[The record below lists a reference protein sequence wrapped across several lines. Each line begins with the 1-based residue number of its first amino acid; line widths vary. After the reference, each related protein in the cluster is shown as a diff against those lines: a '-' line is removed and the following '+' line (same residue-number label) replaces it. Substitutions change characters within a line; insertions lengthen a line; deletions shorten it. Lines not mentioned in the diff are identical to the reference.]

1 MSGIKNFTPHKTSN
15 SYRGYLKYVIPI
27 FIMVIVPL
35 FVTEAY
41 IVHVLFLCTYFAFLS
56 EAFNLVSYTGQLSL
70 GHAAFLGLGAYASTY
85 LFLFHGVSPLIG
97 IFAGALLAAAAGFI
111 ISYPCF
117 RFGLRGPF
125 FALTTIAF
133 AEVLSYVFVNLDAV
147 GGAYGLLI
155 TFSKYGPSA
164 KDLLFESK
172 LAYYYIMLAMML
184 SLIYSIGRLEKS
196 KFGFYVNAI
205 REDED
210 AAWSLGINV
219 TKIQVTAATLSA
231 FLTGLGGTFY
241 AFYFLYIE
249 PLGLFAIDRSVEIAA
264 PAIIGGQATVLGPI
278 VGAFILTP
286 IAEFLRAYFGGGL
299 IGIHLI
305 VYGAVIIAGAMLLPE
320 GLIVG
325 FERLLKRSS
334 KSS

>member
-1 MSGIKNFTPHKTSN
+1 MSKIQNSSSRRSSPHKSL
-15 SYRGYLKYVIPI
+15 LKYAPIIVLIVIPA
-27 FIMVIVPL
+27 FI
-35 FVTEAY
+35 TEAY
-41 IVHVLFLCTYFAFLS
+41 IIHVLFLCCFFAFLS
-56 EAFNLVSYTGQLSL
+56 EAFNLVSYTGPLSL

-85 LFLFHGVSPLIG
+85 LFLSHGVSPLVG
-97 IFAGALLAAAAGFI
+97 IFAGALLAAAAGLT

-164 KDLLFESK
+164 KDLLFENK

-184 SLIYSIGRLEKS
+184 GLIYSVSRLEKS
-196 KFGFYVNAI
+196 RFGFYVNAI

-219 TKIQVTAATLSA
+219 TRIQVTSATISA

-249 PLGLFAIDRSVEIAA
+249 PLGIFAIDRSVEIAT

-278 VGAFILTP
+278 LGAFILTP
-286 IAEFLRAYFGGGL
+286 IAEFLRAYFGGGF

-325 FERLLKRSS
+325 LERLLKRFS